1 MCFKVSSVQRQLNL
15 LEWSDFV
22 HVPLAIRIS
31 FLACFIFLC
40 TGFLLVTFW
49 ISSDCLFFIYFFFCS
64 SPGLKCDLSTSGLSQ
79 FVLSFW
85 CYTYLVGG
93 RLKIPLCFRNF
104 NFMAFFF
111 LLKEKK
117 RGGGDFGCK
126 FFSMQIFADE
136 SYIGTFVRSLRLVT
150 WSEMSEDKTTLT
162 KFCEKLMHAV
172 IQTMCSWSAFK
183 CYVVWFVQILFW
195 EKSHV

>member
-117 RGGGDFGCK
+117 KRRGG
-126 FFSMQIFADE
+126 
-136 SYIGTFVRSLRLVT
+136 
-150 WSEMSEDKTTLT
+150 
-162 KFCEKLMHAV
+162 
-172 IQTMCSWSAFK
+172 
-183 CYVVWFVQILFW
+183 WFWVQILFNANFCW
-195 EKSHV
+195 WILHRYFCQIPSSCHLKWDVRR